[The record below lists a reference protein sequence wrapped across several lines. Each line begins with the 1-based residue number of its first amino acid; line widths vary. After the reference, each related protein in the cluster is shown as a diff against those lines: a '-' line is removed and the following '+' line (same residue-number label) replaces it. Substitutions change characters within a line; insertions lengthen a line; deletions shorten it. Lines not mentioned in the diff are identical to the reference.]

1 VKVNAQKS
9 LVGTREQARPQQ
21 IHCSVLEEYNTTMF
35 RLKECDI
42 GRDPL
47 MGLRD
52 AMQNRYFPYS
62 KKLRMWH
69 QEAHNEIGFSANRS
83 YWIDQDYAIFPKRLY
98 QAVERIDQTKRYDFC
113 FVGAF
118 LIDSATARNRA
129 WIVDFITANFSDKSF
144 LQFTD
149 HKTKLIHKP
158 MGDFDYTFKRSG
170 FVPKEV
176 EVSQREIF
184 DGEYY
189 KVMCASEFT
198 LCPGGDSPWSM
209 RFYEALMCRSIPILP
224 DNCAFR
230 TPKEANLGYKYFT
243 RDDCFTFNSKWT
255 EHNYNLF
262 LKYHTLHPEEA
273 TLPSPMALFSPMV
286 SPDIKSATLFS
297 PMGSASIKS
306 TLGRNAPCP
315 CGSNK
320 KFKHCHGKLV

>member
-1 VKVNAQKS
+1 MHSQ
-9 LVGTREQARPQQ
+9 
-21 IHCSVLEEYNTTMF
+21 
-35 RLKECDI
+35 
-42 GRDPL
+42 
-47 MGLRD
+47 
-52 AMQNRYFPYS
+52 YFPYS

-83 YWIDQDYAIFPKRLY
+83 FWIDQDYAIFPKRLY

-118 LIDSATARNRA
+118 LIDEATARNRA
-129 WIVDFITANFSDKSF
+129 WILDFMKVHFSDKSF

-149 HKTKLIHKP
+149 QSTKLVHKP
-158 MGDFDYTFKRSG
+158 MGDFDYTFKRNG

-176 EVSQREIF
+176 EGSQRQFF
-184 DGEYY
+184 DEEYY

-224 DNCAFR
+224 DRGSFR
-230 TPKEANLGYKYFT
+230 TPKEANVGYKFFT
-243 RDDCFTFNSKWT
+243 RDDCFTFNSEWT
-255 EHNYNLF
+255 EHNYHLF
-262 LKYHTLHPEEA
+262 LKHHTLHPETA
-273 TLPSPMALFSPMV
+273 SSFSPTA
-286 SPDIKSATLFS
+286 SPDIKNTTFFS
-297 PMGSASIKS
+297 PMANSGINSAPS
-306 TLGRNAPCP
+306 RNAPCP